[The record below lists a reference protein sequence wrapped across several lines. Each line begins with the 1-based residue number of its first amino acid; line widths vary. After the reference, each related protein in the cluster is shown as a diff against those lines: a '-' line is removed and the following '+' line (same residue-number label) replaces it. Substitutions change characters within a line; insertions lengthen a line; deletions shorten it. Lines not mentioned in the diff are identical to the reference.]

1 MPGKAK
7 QIVKKSAMIGCRG
20 EETYL
25 GSKMDRTNSLKAKLR
40 NRQLTIGSWITL
52 GHSAIAEIMAKAG
65 FDWLTVD
72 MEHSAIT
79 IHEAQQLIQVIELS
93 GCVPLVRVGTNDAN
107 LIKRAMDAGAHGV
120 IVPMINTKED
130 ANQAVGAVKYPPQG
144 FRGVGL
150 ARAQSYGTN
159 FEGYRKWNETE
170 SIVIVQIEHIKAVE
184 NLEAIL
190 SVKGVDAFIVGPYDI
205 SASLGIA
212 GQFAHTEMTSALN
225 KILDTARRL
234 EAVAGYHVVPP
245 DARQVLEKIEQGYRF
260 LAYSIDFLFLGD
272 SCRNGL
278 KTIRKNSR
286 KGL

>member
-1 MPGKAK
+1 MN
-7 QIVKKSAMIGCRG
+7 
-20 EETYL
+20 EL
-25 GSKMDRTNSLKAKLR
+25 NSLKSKLR

-52 GHSAIAEIMAKAG
+52 GHTSIAEIMAKAG

-79 IHEAQQLIQVIELS
+79 LHEAQQLIQVIELS
-93 GCVPLVRVGTNDAN
+93 GCAPLVRVGANDAN
-107 LIKRAMDAGAHGV
+107 LIKRAMDTGAHGV

-130 ANQAVGAVKYPPQG
+130 AEQAVGAVKYPPQG

-150 ARAQSYGTN
+150 ARAQSYGAD

-190 SVKGVDAFIVGPYDI
+190 SVEGVDAFIVGPYDI
-205 SASLGIA
+205 SASLGVA
-212 GQFAHTEMTSALN
+212 GQFDHPEMKSALS

-234 EAVAGYHVVPP
+234 KAVAGYHVIPP
-245 DARQVLEKIEQGYRF
+245 DTRQVLEKIKQGYRF

-272 SCRNGL
+272 SCRGGL
-278 KTIRKNSR
+278 SAIRETLT
-286 KGL
+286 GEYE